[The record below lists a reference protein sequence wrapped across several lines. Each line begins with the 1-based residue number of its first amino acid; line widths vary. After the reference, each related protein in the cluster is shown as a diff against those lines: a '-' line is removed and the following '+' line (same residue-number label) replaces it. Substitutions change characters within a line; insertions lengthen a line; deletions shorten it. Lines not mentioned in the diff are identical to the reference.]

1 MLIMQ
6 KNLPGRAARI
16 AGERSDRRDGR
27 DAGLESKEAEGPVS
41 RPARPG
47 SNQRDMKRDASELNA
62 IRARSGGEPLRQTVA
77 LPHPVR
83 FFEIRFESIGGLG
96 AHAAG
101 QVLAAAAVLRMGLNG
116 AHFSS
121 YGSEKKGSLVRSFV
135 RLGPA
140 GRPLRTSAPVE
151 VPDGIVVF
159 HAALLRSPATMAG
172 LRQDGTL
179 IYNGPPGFHPE
190 ELAALPRTARA
201 IRVDALGIAVK
212 EASRPNA
219 VLLGTLC
226 AAFPFLN
233 SEDVLEALSEEFAGR
248 HPEAVAANE
257 RAFRRGATEFE
268 VREGVG
274 RAEGDLPI
282 ARAEAVWGYETQ
294 PAGGIIPEPGNTAW
308 NDLSTSRT
316 GWLPVLDRAKC
327 IHCGVCDLVCPD
339 LCLVWGDGEDG
350 GKFERELMGV
360 DYRYCKGC
368 LRCVESC
375 PTGAL
380 AKEAESP
387 GLADRL
393 RVPLFP
399 GLIG

>member
-1 MLIMQ
+1 MRRGESEV
-6 KNLPGRAARI
+6 KAAR
-16 AGERSDRRDGR
+16 EECVE
-27 DAGLESKEAEGPVS
+27 LESLVFPVRADS
-41 RPARPG
+41 DSQA
-47 SNQRDMKRDASELNA
+47 AS
-62 IRARSGGEPLRQTVA
+62 QTA
-77 LPHPVR
+77 PLPHAHR

-101 QVLAAAAVLRMGLNG
+101 QVLATAAVIRMGLNG

-140 GRPLRTSAPVE
+140 ERPIRTSAPVE
-151 VPDGIVVF
+151 TPDAIVVF
-159 HAALLRSPATMAG
+159 HAALLRNPATLAG
-172 LRQDGTL
+172 LRKDGTF
-179 IYNGPPGFHPE
+179 IYNAPPGPVPE
-190 ELAALPRTARA
+190 ELTALPRTARI

-212 EASRPNA
+212 EQSRPNA

-226 AAFPFLN
+226 AAFPFL
-233 SEDVLEALSEEFAGR
+233 DAKTILEALSEEFAGR
-248 HPEAVAANE
+248 HPEAVASNE
-257 RAFRRGATEFE
+257 RAFRCGATEFE
-268 VREGVG
+268 ALASVG
-274 RAEGDLPI
+274 RAEGDLPV
-282 ARAEAVWGYETQ
+282 ARAEPAWGYETQ
-294 PAGGIIPEPGNTAW
+294 PIGGIIPEPGNTAW
-308 NDLSTSRT
+308 NDLSASRT
-316 GWLPVLDRAKC
+316 GWLPVLDREKC

-350 GKFERELMGV
+350 SKFERELMGV
-360 DYRYCKGC
+360 DYHYCKGC

-380 AKEAESP
+380 SKEAETS

-399 GLIG
+399 DLIG

>member
-1 MLIMQ
+1 MS
-6 KNLPGRAARI
+6 LPRA
-16 AGERSDRRDGR
+16 D
-27 DAGLESKEAEGPVS
+27 
-41 RPARPG
+41 
-47 SNQRDMKRDASELNA
+47 
-62 IRARSGGEPLRQTVA
+62 
-77 LPHPVR
+77 R

-101 QVLAAAAVLRMGLNG
+101 QVLATAAVLRMGLNG

-140 GRPLRTSAPVE
+140 EQPIRTSAPVE
-151 VPDGIVVF
+151 TPDAIVVF
-159 HAALLRSPATMAG
+159 HAVLLRNSATRAG
-172 LRQDGTL
+172 LRQDGTF
-179 IYNGPPGFHPE
+179 IYNAPAGTVPE
-190 ELAALPRTARA
+190 ELAALPRTARV
-201 IRVDALGIAVK
+201 IRVDALGIAVA
-212 EASRPNA
+212 ERSRPNA

-226 AAFPFLN
+226 GQFPFLHL
-233 SEDVLEALSEEFAGR
+233 ETVLEALSEEFAGR
-248 HPEAVAANE
+248 RPEAVASNE
-257 RAFRRGATEFE
+257 RAFRRGALEFE
-268 VREGVG
+268 VLEGVG
-274 RAEGDLPI
+274 RAEGNLPI
-282 ARAEAVWGYETQ
+282 ARPEPEWGYETQ
-294 PAGGIIPEPGNTAW
+294 PIGGVLPAPGNTVW
-308 NDLSTSRT
+308 NDLSASRT
-316 GWLPVLDRAKC
+316 GSLPVLHDEKC

-350 GKFERELMGV
+350 SKFERELMGV

-380 AKEAESP
+380 AAETETP

-399 GLIG
+399 EIIA